1 MGQWSWRMETDHN
14 MLITMMDVFYIL
26 MIITIFGFI
35 VHLETQMKLI
45 LEMMKERWTGHS
57 LEEDF
62 YTDTLKDFE
71 KSLDKI
77 DHK

>member
-14 MLITMMDVFYIL
+14 MLITMMDVFFIL

-45 LEMMKERWTGHS
+45 LEMMKER
-57 LEEDF
+57 
-62 YTDTLKDFE
+62 
-71 KSLDKI
+71 
-77 DHK
+77 

>member
-1 MGQWSWRMETDHN
+1 
-14 MLITMMDVFYIL
+14 

-62 YTDTLKDFE
+62 YTDTLKDLE

>member
-45 LEMMKERWTGHS
+45 IEMMKQRWTYET
-57 LEEDF
+57 LEDEF
-62 YTDTLKDFE
+62 DTKSKFE
-71 KSLDKI
+71 KSLDNLEQK
-77 DHK
+77 